1 MQHQTRTSF
10 ATVALAVAT
19 LLVTAC
25 GSSHEKARETALKS
39 FEAQVRWSEF
49 AALLDHIHPE
59 YLREHPINSIEMSRL
74 RQYRVTGY
82 HLKSRTVDS
91 DGKRLRQVVELRLFN
106 RNTALERV
114 IDYRQ
119 DWRWDEQR
127 ERWLLHSGLPDP
139 SRGAR

>member
-1 MQHQTRTSF
+1 MHDRTRTSVRMVVLAM
-10 ATVALAVAT
+10 ATVLVA
-19 LLVTAC
+19 AC
-25 GSSHEKARETALKS
+25 GNSQEKAREAALKT

-49 AALLDHIHPE
+49 PSLLDHIHPE
-59 YLREHPINSIEMSRL
+59 YLREHPVTSIEMSRL

-91 DGKRLRQVVELRLFN
+91 EGKRLRQVVELRLYN
-106 RNTALERV
+106 KNTALERA